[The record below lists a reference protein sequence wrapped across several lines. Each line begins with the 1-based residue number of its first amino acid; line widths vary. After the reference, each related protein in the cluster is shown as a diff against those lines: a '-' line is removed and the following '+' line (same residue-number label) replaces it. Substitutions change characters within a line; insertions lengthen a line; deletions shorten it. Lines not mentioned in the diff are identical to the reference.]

1 MAAAAA
7 GEDPQG
13 IHPNQMPGNLKK
25 KGKTLTLECLF
36 DALSTSWFLALGC
49 LYDILVMSKFY
60 KT

>member
-1 MAAAAA
+1 VAAAAA

-36 DALSTSWFLALGC
+36 DALSTS
-49 LYDILVMSKFY
+49 
-60 KT
+60 